1 MGVRFETRLVSY
13 LCFSTLNRQKAPDDA
28 FRHVISKPLETNS
41 VFTVRILC
49 KNIALFKDFRPLN
62 CANSRLLFN
71 SPNISPITK
80 QELRRWWCQQTRQHH
95 VMGSFLELAKPIYKQ
110 MSSLQMAA
118 TTFYQARWGENGLIN
133 SSLKAG
139 FGGKKSTLYSIMII
153 LVKVGKKL
161 VKNYIA
167 LSKWCRMIT
176 YLGFRNRPSFPN
188 SMRNKCF

>member
-1 MGVRFETRLVSY
+1 M
-13 LCFSTLNRQKAPDDA
+13 
-28 FRHVISKPLETNS
+28 ISKHFYVCLGDKQCISSEDFMQEYST
-41 VFTVRILC
+41 FL
-49 KNIALFKDFRPLN
+49 DFRPLN

-71 SPNISPITK
+71 PPNISPITK
-80 QELRRWWCQQTRQHH
+80 QELRRWWCQQTWQHH

-139 FGGKKSTLYSIMII
+139 FGGKKPTLYSIMII

-167 LSKWCRMIT
+167 ST
-176 YLGFRNRPSFPN
+176 HYLNDCLLRFQ
-188 SMRNKCF
+188 K

>member
-1 MGVRFETRLVSY
+1 MQEY
-13 LCFSTLNRQKAPDDA
+13 STFL
-28 FRHVISKPLETNS
+28 
-41 VFTVRILC
+41 
-49 KNIALFKDFRPLN
+49 DFRPLN

-71 SPNISPITK
+71 PPNISPITK

-95 VMGSFLELAKPIYKQ
+95 VIGSFLELAKPIYKQ

-153 LVKVGKKL
+153 LVKVAKKIGEEL
-161 VKNYIA
+161 YSFNA

-176 YLGFRNRPSFPN
+176 YLGFRNRPSFQN